1 VPYRSAYMG
10 DINTRISTVFFSG
23 IKLIKIE
30 DILGTAQ
37 ILHGRT
43 NGVRTM
49 WIDVAEMVR
58 VVVLIVFE
66 TSFD

>member
-37 ILHGRT
+37 ILHGRHVGYEQRGLMSQT
-43 NGVRTM
+43 
-49 WIDVAEMVR
+49 W
-58 VVVLIVFE
+58 FE
-66 TSFD
+66 SLS